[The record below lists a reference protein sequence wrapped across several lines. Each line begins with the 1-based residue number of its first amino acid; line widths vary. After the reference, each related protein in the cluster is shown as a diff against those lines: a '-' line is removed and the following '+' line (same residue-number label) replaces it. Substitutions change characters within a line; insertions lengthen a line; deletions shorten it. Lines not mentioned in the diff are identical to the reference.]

1 MALSKEKIEYLH
13 DTGKMPDWIYYQQN
27 GKSAS
32 ENYREQKLKIKQ
44 RFKDAVKEDQIRR
57 EAEARA
63 TERFQEDLENE
74 VQTALEKIVGKL

>member
-1 MALSKEKIEYLH
+1 MTLSKDQLDYLH

-63 TERFQEDLENE
+63 AERFRDDLENE
-74 VQTALEKIVGKL
+74 VQTALDKIVGKL

>member
-1 MALSKEKIEYLH
+1 MALSKEQIEYLH

-44 RFKDAVKEDQIRR
+44 RFNDAVKEDQIRS
-57 EAEARA
+57 EAAARA
-63 TERFQEDLENE
+63 AESLREDLENE
-74 VQTALEKIVGKL
+74 IQKALEKIVGKL